1 MWFQLISKLH
11 KRKYTLVI
19 MSPQS
24 YSSKFLFDGELENA
38 IWLQWEP
45 FWSLLFLLSSSLL
58 SAPSFHSLLL
68 LTQARVFL
76 YISIF
81 PSLSP
86 ARYQFFPGFLIYFYS
101 FWLLESPRLGWAH
114 FFFILPLQISSCPLD
129 QLLCWPSQIPSINRW
144 HTFSIITS
152 DLSEL

>member
-86 ARYQFFPGFLIYFYS
+86 ARYQFFSWLSHIFLQ
-101 FWLLESPRLGWAH
+101 LLTVGVPQTGVGTL
-114 FFFILPLQISSCPLD
+114 FFILPLQISSCPLD

-144 HTFSIITS
+144 HTFSIINS